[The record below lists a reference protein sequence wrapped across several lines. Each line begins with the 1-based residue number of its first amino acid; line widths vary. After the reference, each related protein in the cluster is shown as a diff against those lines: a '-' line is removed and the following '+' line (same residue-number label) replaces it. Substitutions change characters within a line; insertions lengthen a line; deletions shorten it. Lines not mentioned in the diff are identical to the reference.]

1 MFTPTGRAFLFA
13 GVLLAGL
20 GVGFGNLAF
29 LAASAFPALLALA
42 ALSERPRAAKDMDEA
57 ERKARRFAARHT
69 LASTTPRRGD
79 TVAVDVE
86 VRIPKGRGHVEVW
99 QQVPDEFE
107 LVEGTNLRLYA
118 LRRKARTETFRF
130 VFRASKRGPAT
141 LPSVS
146 VEWHDPLGLAHPV
159 AVPSGEATDIEVAPK
174 LPFLRRV
181 PTVRT
186 PATRFVPEGD
196 PSPIGPPGT
205 DFHEIRD
212 YHWGDPPKAINWK
225 ATARRLSH
233 GEDAIPLVNEYER
246 EGRKTIWVFL
256 DASGAMDVGTNVET
270 ALEHALEAGGAIAAY
285 YLDRGYAVGLAA
297 FNATTDQVLFPDHG
311 RRQLRNILRYISRLQ
326 PASGGNDLASAV
338 DRARRWFRGGRPMA
352 VVLTRLA
359 EPADATL
366 DGLSRLVAVCRG
378 GRRRGGAPVFVV
390 DTRPWSALEKDEA
403 PAVIEA
409 LDSPLVAEA
418 HSRGARVVPWRAG
431 KERFE
436 STFMNGI
443 RKGARVAVRGG
454 AR

>member
-1 MFTPTGRAFLFA
+1 MLTPTGRAFLFA

-42 ALSERPRAAKDMDEA
+42 ALSERPRPAKDME
-57 ERKARRFAARHT
+57 EAARHT
-69 LASTTPRRGD
+69 RRFAVRREVHSTTPRRGD
-79 TVAVDVE
+79 TVTVE
-86 VRIPKGRGHVEVW
+86 VEFAVPKGRGHVEVW

-107 LVEGTNLRLYA
+107 LVEGTNLRLFP
-118 LRRKARTETFRF
+118 LRRKARTEAFRF

-141 LPSVS
+141 LPPVR
-146 VEWHDPLGLAHPV
+146 VEWHDPLGLAEAVAHPCGD
-159 AVPSGEATDIEVAPK
+159 AVEIEVAPK
-174 LPFLRRV
+174 LPYLRRL
-181 PTVRT
+181 PPIRA

-225 ATARRLSH
+225 ATARRLSR
-233 GEDAIPLVNEYER
+233 GEDVIPLVNEYER

-256 DASGAMDVGTNVET
+256 DASGVMDVGTNVET
-270 ALEHALEAGGAIAAY
+270 ALEHALEAGGAVAAH
-285 YLDRGYAVGLAA
+285 YLDRGYAVGMAA
-297 FNATTDQVLFPDHG
+297 FNATTSDVLFPDHG

-326 PASGGNDLASAV
+326 PTSGGNDLKSAV

-366 DGLSRLVAVCRG
+366 DGITRLVAVCRG
-378 GRRRGGAPVFVV
+378 GARRGGAPVFVV
-390 DTRPWSALEKDEA
+390 DTRPWSALDKDEA

-409 LDSPLVAEA
+409 LDSPLAAEA
-418 HSRGARVVPWRAG
+418 SRRGARVVPWRAG

-436 STFMNGI
+436 STFMNGV
-443 RKGARVAVRGG
+443 RRGGRSAARRGAR
-454 AR
+454 